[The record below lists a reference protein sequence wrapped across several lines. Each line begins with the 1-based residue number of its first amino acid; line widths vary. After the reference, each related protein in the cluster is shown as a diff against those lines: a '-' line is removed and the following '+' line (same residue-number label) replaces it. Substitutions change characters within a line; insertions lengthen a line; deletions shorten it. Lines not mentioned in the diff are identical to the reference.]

1 LLHAVAG
8 KFADDAT
15 LSRLQCL
22 HVYLGLRD
30 PESEHTGVTGTVQY
44 VGAVQE
50 RLGRHAAAK
59 DAETAQFGAG
69 VDDGHFLAETSS
81 HAGCVEPGGS
91 AADGDEIK

>member
-1 LLHAVAG
+1 
-8 KFADDAT
+8 
-15 LSRLQCL
+15 
-22 HVYLGLRD
+22 
-30 PESEHTGVTGTVQY
+30 
-44 VGAVQE
+44 VQE